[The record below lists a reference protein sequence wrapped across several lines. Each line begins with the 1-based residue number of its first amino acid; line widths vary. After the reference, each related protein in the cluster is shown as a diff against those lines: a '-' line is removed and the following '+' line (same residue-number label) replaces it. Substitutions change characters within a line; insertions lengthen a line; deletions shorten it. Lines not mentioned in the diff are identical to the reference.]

1 MQYPHDYHWRPTLSR
16 IVYTAKMRMRAM
28 LHKTP
33 RLKVDIYVKEYQTY
47 AMRLEDRKATGYYRR
62 DYWTDESPAEL
73 NTAGYLE
80 CTGLY
85 DSILFMGVPVYLR
98 LHGLE
103 QFDIHVRNPDTG
115 KFIFSQD
122 SSATLN
128 DAMTST
134 ATKDFIKGMAKTSL
148 SQMDTQKL
156 IFLALIAVGAVFG
169 MWALGVF

>member
-1 MQYPHDYHWRPTLSR
+1 MLPHDYHWRPLLGRVAYAT
-16 IVYTAKMRMRAM
+16 KMRFLAFLKGQKRI
-28 LHKTP
+28 
-33 RLKVDIYVKEYQTY
+33 KVDMYVKEYQTY
-47 AMRLEDRKATGYYRR
+47 TMRLEGRKATGYYRK
-62 DYWTDESPAEL
+62 DYWTDESPEVL

-85 DSILFMGVPVYLR
+85 DSIFYWGVPVYLR
-98 LHGLE
+98 IHGLE
-103 QFDIHVRNPDTG
+103 QFDIHVRNPETG

-134 ATKDFIKGMAKTSL
+134 ATRDFIKGMAKTTL
-148 SQMDTQKL
+148 SQMGMQKL
-156 IFLALIAVGAVFG
+156 IFMILIGAGAIFG